1 MDGLQ
6 VKFQKQLKNFPLCIQ
21 FEAEGGCVGILG
33 ASGCGK
39 SMTLK
44 TIAGIETPDTGRICL
59 GGRELF
65 HRERNIDLPSRK
77 RSVGYLFQNYALFP
91 NMTVQQNIE
100 AGISGQKAK
109 RKQQA
114 IRMAE
119 RFHVSELLFSDI
131 QGIFQEGSS
140 KEWRWHGSWHQSQ
153 NFFCWMNH
161 LPHWTVI

>member
-65 HRERNIDLPSRK
+65 HRERNSRSAVQKTK
-77 RSVGYLFQNYALFP
+77 RW
-91 NMTVQQNIE
+91 
-100 AGISGQKAK
+100 IS
-109 RKQQA
+109 
-114 IRMAE
+114 I
-119 RFHVSELLFSDI
+119 SELRAVSQYD
-131 QGIFQEGSS
+131 SS
-140 KEWRWHGSWHQSQ
+140 AEY
-153 NFFCWMNH
+153 
-161 LPHWTVI
+161 